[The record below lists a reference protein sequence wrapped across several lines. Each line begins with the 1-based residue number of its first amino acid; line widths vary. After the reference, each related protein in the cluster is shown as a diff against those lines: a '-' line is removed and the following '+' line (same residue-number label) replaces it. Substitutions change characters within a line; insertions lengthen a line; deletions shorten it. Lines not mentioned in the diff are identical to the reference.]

1 MEKLFETLVHP
12 IQDSNIQEPTIEV
25 SVIKEPPTIQES
37 NTLKGALATKIAFE
51 DRRIDEVEKKKKN
64 QRDILMM
71 LNKPTL
77 IEQIGF
83 VIPNE
88 FKDVGIKV
96 FLFTRVVKDIMAQA
110 SMVKILIIHHSKIQG
125 QVFSNLSVQASISM
139 SSNLKDKIHLEG
151 EWNFMTWV
159 LDKLFQFNSVL
170 E

>member
-1 MEKLFETLVHP
+1 MEAPMEKLFETLVHP

-51 DRRIDEVEKKKKN
+51 DRRIDEVEKKKN
-64 QRDILMM
+64 QRDLLVM

-77 IEQIGF
+77 IAQIGF

-88 FKDVGIKV
+88 FKDVGIKA
-96 FLFTRVVKDIMAQA
+96 FLFTRVVKEIMAQA

-159 LDKLFQFNSVL
+159 LDKLF
-170 E
+170 

>member
-1 MEKLFETLVHP
+1 
-12 IQDSNIQEPTIEV
+12 
-25 SVIKEPPTIQES
+25 
-37 NTLKGALATKIAFE
+37 
-51 DRRIDEVEKKKKN
+51 
-64 QRDILMM
+64 MM

>member
-51 DRRIDEVEKKKKN
+51 DRRIDEVEKKKN
-64 QRDILMM
+64 QRDLLMM

>member
-64 QRDILMM
+64 QRDLLMM

>member
-51 DRRIDEVEKKKKN
+51 DRRIDEVEKKKN
-64 QRDILMM
+64 QRDLLMM

-139 SSNLKDKIHLEG
+139 SSNRKDKIHLEG

>member
-1 MEKLFETLVHP
+1 
-12 IQDSNIQEPTIEV
+12 
-25 SVIKEPPTIQES
+25 
-37 NTLKGALATKIAFE
+37 
-51 DRRIDEVEKKKKN
+51 
-64 QRDILMM
+64 MM

-77 IEQIGF
+77 IAQIGF

-96 FLFTRVVKDIMAQA
+96 FLFTRMVKEKMAQA

>member
-51 DRRIDEVEKKKKN
+51 DRRIDEVEKKKN
-64 QRDILMM
+64 HRDLLMM